1 MEGTIYTRIR
11 LISLIF
17 MIISM
22 TGIIISV
29 IFQFEPGMV
38 LGVWFFTI
46 PMAGIVASYSLVHI
60 EKGWIR
66 KAAKFSLFSSP
77 LYCIGLAFLI
87 NGTER
92 QTITLILAIILLL
105 LLIILSLLHIFI
117 FTDAV
122 SLRSTILLLALA
134 ALGII
139 FKRFRLPFSNFIL
152 LFSLIFLLLGF
163 FIYGIRCQFLAGKN
177 LYLKYVVLAGS
188 CIIAVS
194 FSGLMFKIL
203 HWPAANE
210 FMTAANISM
219 VILTLIVLL
228 TLPNSGYIEWELFH
242 KRILRRVLLPWMF
255 IFLLFVM
262 RLLFPSLNNIVWRAN
277 ENRIP
282 DSFGMSDYSIE
293 NKNGLKVP

>member
-1 MEGTIYTRIR
+1 MERTIYSRIL

-22 TGIIISV
+22 AGIIISV

-38 LGVWFFTI
+38 LGTWLFTI
-46 PMAGIVASYSLVHI
+46 PMAGIIASYSIVHV

-66 KAAKFSLFSSP
+66 TAAKLSLFSSP
-77 LYCIGLAFLI
+77 LYCMGLVFLI

-92 QTITLILAIILLL
+92 QTIILFFAIILLS
-105 LLIILSLLHIFI
+105 LLIILGLVHIFI
-117 FTDAV
+117 FSDAV

-139 FKRFRLPFSNFIL
+139 FKRFSLPFSNLII

-163 FIYGIRCQFLAGKN
+163 FIYGIRCLFLAGKN
-177 LYLKYVVLAGS
+177 LYLKYIVLAGS
-188 CIIAVS
+188 WIIAVS

-210 FMTAANISM
+210 FVTAANISM
-219 VILTLIVLL
+219 VMLTLFVLL
-228 TLPNSGYIEWELFH
+228 TLPNSGYIEWEVLH
-242 KRILRRVLLPWMF
+242 KRILRRILLPWMF
-255 IFLLFVM
+255 IFLLFIM
-262 RLLFPSLNNIVWRAN
+262 RFLFPSLNNIVWGTN
-277 ENRIP
+277 ENRTP
-282 DSFGMSDYSIE
+282 NSFGMSDYSIE
-293 NKNGLKVP
+293 NKNGLKLP